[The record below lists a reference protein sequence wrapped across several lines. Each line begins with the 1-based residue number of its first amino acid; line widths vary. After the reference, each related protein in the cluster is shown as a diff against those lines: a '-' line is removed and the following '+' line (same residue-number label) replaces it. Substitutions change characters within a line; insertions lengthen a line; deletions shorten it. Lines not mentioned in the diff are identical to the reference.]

1 MMQLERYTKSL
12 GESKQ
17 NQVSVLAPR
26 VQVSATFS
34 VTASVGGATPEDRE
48 QDWDMVRIKETALG
62 FGCGEAWAWAL
73 FHPSGWLGQAW
84 VG

>member
-12 GESKQ
+12 GEAKS
-17 NQVSVLAPR
+17 SL
-26 VQVSATFS
+26 SACPKGPS
-34 VTASVGGATPEDRE
+34 QRDLLGYRICRGATPEDRE
-48 QDWDMVRIKETALG
+48 QDWDMVRIKEAALG